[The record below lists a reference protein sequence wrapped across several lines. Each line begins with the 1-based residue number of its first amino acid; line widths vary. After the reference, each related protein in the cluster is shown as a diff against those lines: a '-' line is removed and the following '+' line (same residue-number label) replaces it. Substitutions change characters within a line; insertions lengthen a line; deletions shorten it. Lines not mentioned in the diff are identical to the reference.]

1 MAIVGR
7 GCDQFMLRL
16 PDGMCER
23 IKEIAAQN
31 RRSMNSEVVVMLER
45 VVGKSDQNE
54 KGDEAAA

>member
-1 MAIVGR
+1 
-7 GCDQFMLRL
+7 MLRL
-16 PDGMCER
+16 PDGMRER